1 VTTGD
6 AEALCLA
13 RARLE
18 IERTIARVRR
28 RFPPGTRCASCRI
41 TNPIPMGLLRGTPLC
56 YACRTGGRL
65 EQHSLLGE
73 HLPPRTATHP
83 NLHRVLNEAQRIWQ
97 RAAVPGVR
105 EAVAI
110 NVVAFVVGS
119 LAALGTLDAAS

>member
-1 VTTGD
+1 MTTGD

-18 IERTIARVRR
+18 VERTIARVRR
-28 RFPPGTRCASCRI
+28 RFPPGTRCATCRI
-41 TNPIPMGLLRGTPLC
+41 TNPIPMGLRRGTPFC
-56 YACRTGGRL
+56 YACRTGRRS
-65 EQHSLLGE
+65 EEHSLLGE
-73 HLPPRTATHP
+73 HLPPRTPTHA
-83 NLHRVLNEAQRIWQ
+83 NLHRLLNEAQRIWQ

-119 LAALGTLDAAS
+119 LAALGTVDVAS